1 MNRAA
6 IVFLILL
13 RFAIG
18 WHFFMEGAQ
27 KLESV
32 RVGETTTNRPFSS
45 AAYFREAPGPGGT
58 WARSVVGDP
67 DAEAIALVTVEE
79 PEGDSNTLP
88 PHKAMPAALRKHWEQ
103 LLGEYVRAY
112 KVSDEQKQEA
122 QVKLD
127 QAGDNV
133 VLWLTAHSADDST
146 PEQTRKFASGEV
158 KRQVPTA
165 ELIADYKARLA
176 DLQQT
181 KDKKLWLFGKD
192 VEKASLREKKA
203 EVIARRNSLMAG
215 LDKHTAAF
223 MRSLNLIVAEPVLV
237 PLERLDNELVTAE
250 DLLKRTKDDKSK
262 ADVARPLQGLIKALK
277 DTQESAK
284 DLYPLR
290 ADKVGPQAVTPIDPK
305 ALGVAL
311 EARTKTL
318 TEQSAKLKEEA
329 KTDPELTKLLKSVA
343 ENAKEL
349 SDRAG
354 TLPNVDAAPVASKSS
369 KAMEWI
375 DWLTRWGLTVIGLCL
390 MVGLLSRT
398 NAWLGAL
405 FLLMTYLA
413 VPPWPWLPSVG
424 PSEGNYLFVNKNLI
438 EMLALCVL
446 GVTATGRWFGFDAI
460 LHWIW
465 TSIASEKKS

>member
-18 WHFFMEGAQ
+18 WHFFMEGVQ

-58 WARSVVGDP
+58 WARSFVGDP
-67 DAEAIALVTVEE
+67 DAEAVALLTVEE
-79 PEGDSNTLP
+79 PEGDSAALP

-103 LLGEYVRAY
+103 LLADYARAY
-112 KVSDEQKQEA
+112 GLSDEQKQEA
-122 QVKLD
+122 QAKLD
-127 QAGDNV
+127 QAGDDV
-133 VLWLTAHSADDST
+133 VLWLTARVADENT
-146 PEQTRKFASGEV
+146 PYQTRKFATGEV

-176 DLQQT
+176 DLRQT

-192 VEKASLREKKA
+192 VEKAGLREKKA
-203 EVIARRNSLMAG
+203 EVISWRTSLMAG
-215 LDKHTAAF
+215 LDRHTAAF
-223 MRSLNLIVAEPVLV
+223 LRSLNLIVAEPVLV

-250 DLLKRTKDDKSK
+250 DLAKRTKDDKSK
-262 ADVARPLQGLIKALK
+262 ADVTKPLQALVKALK
-277 DTQESAK
+277 DTQETAK
-284 DLYPLR
+284 DLYPLT
-290 ADKVGPQAVTPIDPK
+290 AEKVGAQTVTPIDPK
-305 ALGVAL
+305 ALSVAL
-311 EARTKTL
+311 EARAKTL
-318 TEQSAKLKEEA
+318 TEQAGKLKEEA
-329 KTDPELTKLLKSVA
+329 KNDSELKKLAKSVTDD
-343 ENAKEL
+343 AKEL
-349 SDRAG
+349 RDRAG
-354 TLPNVDAAPVASKSS
+354 TLPTAEAPSVAPKGSR
-369 KAMEWI
+369 AMEWV

-465 TSIASEKKS
+465 TSVSGEKK